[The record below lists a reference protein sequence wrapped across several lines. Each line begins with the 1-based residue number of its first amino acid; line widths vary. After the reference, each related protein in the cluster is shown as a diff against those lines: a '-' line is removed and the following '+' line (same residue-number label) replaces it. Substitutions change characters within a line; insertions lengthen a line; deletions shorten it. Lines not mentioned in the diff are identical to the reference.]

1 MSQRTRKVSES
12 VKEIVAEEVLGLKDP
27 RIGFVTVTDVRTS
40 PDLKS
45 SEVFWTVLP
54 DDDEVRAATAAGLAS
69 AQSLLRRA
77 VGQRLRLRHVPD
89 LHFTHDPVPEQG
101 RRIDR
106 LLDEAAEPGGT
117 APDRERRQP

>member
-12 VKEIVAEEVLGLKDP
+12 VKEIVAEEVLNLKDP
-27 RIGFVTVTDVRTS
+27 RIGFLTVTDVRTS

-54 DDDEVRAATAAGLAS
+54 DVEEVRAATAAGLAS

-89 LHFTHDPVPEQG
+89 LHFVHDPVPEQG

-106 LLDEAAEPGGT
+106 LLSEAAEP
-117 APDRERRQP
+117 DREPYQG